1 MLLRMTL
8 LLFTA
13 AAAVKD
19 RESSRISNVL
29 IGGAV
34 INGLFLQFYEN
45 SWSGLLSAALG
56 MSVPLVLCG
65 WLFVLAMLGAGDVKL
80 LMAVGIYT
88 GPKEIVGVIVLAFIS
103 GAVMSLA
110 KLIKYGLIRERMYY
124 LLNYVQQIMAGESG
138 PYIDMTCPEKNE
150 KWTIPFA
157 VPVFMAVVML
167 IAADW
172 GRMMG

>member
-1 MLLRMTL
+1 MLLQMTL

-29 IGGAV
+29 IGAAV
-34 INGLFLQFYEN
+34 INGLFLQFYGN
-45 SWSGLLSAALG
+45 GWSGLLNAAIGL
-56 MSVPLVLCG
+56 SVPLVLCG
-65 WLFVLAMLGAGDVKL
+65 WLFVLSMIGAGDVKL

-88 GPKEIVGVIVLAFIS
+88 GPKGIISVLVLAFIS
-103 GAVMSLA
+103 GAVLSLA
-110 KLIKYGLIRERMYY
+110 KLVKYDLIRERMYY
-124 LLNYVQQIMAGESG
+124 LLNYVQQVMSGESG
-138 PYIDMTCPEKNE
+138 PYMDMTCPEKSE

-167 IAADW
+167 IVADW